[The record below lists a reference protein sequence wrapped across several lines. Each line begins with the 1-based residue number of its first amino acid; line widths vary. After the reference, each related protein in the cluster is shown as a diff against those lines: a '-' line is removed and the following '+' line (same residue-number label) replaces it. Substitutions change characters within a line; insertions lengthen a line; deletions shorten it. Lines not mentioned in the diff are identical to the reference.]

1 LSADKPETG
10 VLLEQMMKNILVCYP
25 VQTSLV
31 GAAILRVFDEKQTG
45 KHKVAPWNIAAE
57 KKNKGTL
64 AKEHGVSQAMVDEY
78 VNQSGALYSIFMRFS
93 DAAEICTHD
102 QTAHYSVRRQ

>member
-1 LSADKPETG
+1 
-10 VLLEQMMKNILVCYP
+10 MCYP

-64 AKEHGVSQAMVDEY
+64 AKEHGVSQAMK
-78 VNQSGALYSIFMRFS
+78 F
-93 DAAEICTHD
+93 
-102 QTAHYSVRRQ
+102 AHGGLLKFWTKFHLWRGVPNSSPTNRNTS

>member
-1 LSADKPETG
+1 MTDTRA
-10 VLLEQMMKNILVCYP
+10 
-25 VQTSLV
+25 
-31 GAAILRVFDEKQTG
+31 G

-78 VNQSGALYSIFMRFS
+78 VNQSGALYSIFMKIAVRS
-93 DAAEICTHD
+93 LVTEAGDVVLMPNILDVLPKDALPIGVHESYPVSGRKSRSRR
-102 QTAHYSVRRQ
+102 TASAYD